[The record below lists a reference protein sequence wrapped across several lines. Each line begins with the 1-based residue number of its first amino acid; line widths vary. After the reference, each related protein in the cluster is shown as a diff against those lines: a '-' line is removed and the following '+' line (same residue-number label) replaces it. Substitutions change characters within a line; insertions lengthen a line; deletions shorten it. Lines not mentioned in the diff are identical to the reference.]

1 MDTIDDIDTIDD
13 TIKNDEPYR
22 LDKLPDEILRKIIC
36 MLPIDSFIN
45 IAQINKKITN
55 LRLPHLLIPW
65 GIEGICY
72 RNDEAISPL
81 VRHRY
86 AKFNRK
92 RGPLYTMYDTRA
104 QLARIIGDFCIWDR
118 YDTNRHDFIYRMLRA
133 AAIPWYSL
141 DDSLH
146 LQERSRLV
154 FDKIPKTYHR
164 EIMKSMTLRALL

>member
-1 MDTIDDIDTIDD
+1 MYIHYQ
-13 TIKNDEPYR
+13 YR
-22 LDKLPDEILRKIIC
+22 PSLLDKLPEELLRKIIC
-36 MLPIDSFIN
+36 MLPINSFIH
-45 IAQINKKITN
+45 ISLINKKIN
-55 LRLPHLLIPW
+55 SLHLLHLLIPW
-65 GIEGICY
+65 GIDGICS
-72 RNDEAISPL
+72 RNDEPSPIL
-81 VRHRY
+81 LHRY

-118 YDTNRHDFIYRMLRA
+118 YDTNRHDFIYLMLRA
-133 AAIPWYSL
+133 AAIPWYSM

>member
-1 MDTIDDIDTIDD
+1 MDTIDDIDTV
-13 TIKNDEPYR
+13 TNDELYR

-45 IAQINKKITN
+45 IAQINKKLTN

-92 RGPLYTMYDTRA
+92 RGPLYTMYDTIA
-104 QLARIIGDFCIWDR
+104 QLAHIIGDFCVWDR
-118 YDTNRHDFIYRMLRA
+118 HDTNQHDFIYRMLRA
-133 AAIPWYSL
+133 AAKPPNRMADPLY
-141 DDSLH
+141 
-146 LQERSRLV
+146 LQERSRLLL
-154 FDKIPKTYHR
+154 DKIPTLHHR
-164 EIMKSMTLRALL
+164 DIMKSMTLRALL